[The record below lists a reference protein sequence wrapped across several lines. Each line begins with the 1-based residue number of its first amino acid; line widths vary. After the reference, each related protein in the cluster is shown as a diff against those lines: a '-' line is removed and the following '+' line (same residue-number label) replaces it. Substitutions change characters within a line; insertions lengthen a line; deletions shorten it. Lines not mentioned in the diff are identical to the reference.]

1 MKVFS
6 VILACLFLAGNLCA
20 QENII
25 IPRDETSKDPS
36 LSAFVARLKKAITTR
51 DGTWIRSVLD
61 KDVMSSLGDE
71 PGIESFWLYWSPDND
86 STDFWPYL
94 DRVVR
99 MGGVFLHD
107 TADHTGKYQFVFPYA
122 YDIDL
127 KAEDDYF
134 LIGAITGKNV
144 NLRAAPSTEA
154 EILGQLTYDIIVFM
168 FEDDEVSS
176 NVNMNE
182 FGDPEWYL
190 VTTYDK
196 TMRGWVNWKYVYSIT
211 GPRLFLFKDKK
222 GAWKISA
229 FVAGD

>member
-1 MKVFS
+1 MKLLS
-6 VILACLFLAGNLCA
+6 IICACFLLAGSIRSQGNT
-20 QENII
+20 IV
-25 IPRDETSKDPS
+25 PRDETSKDPS
-36 LSAFVARLKKAITTR
+36 LAAFVSRLKKAIASR
-51 DGTWIRSVLD
+51 DEAWIRSVLD
-61 KDVMSSLGDE
+61 EDVMSSLGDV
-71 PGIESFWLYWSPDND
+71 PGIESFMLYWSPEND

-99 MGGVFLHD
+99 MGGVFLYD
-107 TADHTGKYQFVFPYA
+107 TADHSGKYQFVFPYA

-144 NLRAAPSTEA
+144 NLRAAPSMDA
-154 EILGQLTYDIIVFM
+154 EIIGQLTHDIIVFM

-176 NVNMNE
+176 NVDVNE
-182 FGDPEWYL
+182 LGEPEWYQ

-211 GPRLFLFKDKK
+211 GPRLFLFKDKN
-222 GAWKISA
+222 GVWKISA